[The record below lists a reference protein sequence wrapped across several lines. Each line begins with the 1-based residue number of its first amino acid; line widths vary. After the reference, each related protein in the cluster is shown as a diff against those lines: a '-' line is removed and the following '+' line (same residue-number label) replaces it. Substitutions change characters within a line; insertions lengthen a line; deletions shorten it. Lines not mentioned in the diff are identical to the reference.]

1 MRSKARVLSQSKAS
15 AYLANRQTRSTKLY
29 NLSQRMRLAG
39 QKLPVLGQVNHELR
53 LLRCVRLHSGVAR
66 AKDLFKEL
74 SGKAI
79 SSREI
84 LSVL

>member
-1 MRSKARVLSQSKAS
+1 MPSKARVLSQSKAS
-15 AYLANRQTRSTKLY
+15 AYIAYRQISSTKLN
-29 NLSQRMRLAG
+29 NLRQRRRLAG
-39 QKLPVLGQVNHELR
+39 KKLPVLGHVIHELR
-53 LLRCVRLHSGVAR
+53 LLRCVRLHSEVER
-66 AKDLFKEL
+66 AKDHFKEL